1 MNRFATFTVTM
12 VALVVASAAPATAIP
27 IPPDSGTPE
36 QVPASQQR
44 NLTDVPHRMP
54 YLFRVGPEYLP

>member
-1 MNRFATFTVTM
+1 MNRFATFTVTL

-27 IPPDSGTPE
+27 LPPDSGTG
-36 QVPASQQR
+36 QAGASQQR
-44 NLTDVPHRMP
+44 NLTEAPHRMP

>member
-1 MNRFATFTVTM
+1 MNRFATFTVTL

-27 IPPDSGTPE
+27 LPPDSGAG
-36 QVPASQQR
+36 QRPASQQR